1 MMKIEKFDRDS
12 FDHSKTLK
20 KIGDKHNS
28 GQVTVIGGSKLFHGA
43 PLLALKSVS
52 RIIGMTYFSS
62 PDEDKEIANRIKSE
76 LLNFIWVPFDDVDSY
91 VSKSDVMLIGPGM
104 MRSHIREHD
113 FTCDDE
119 GEKTRRFCEKLF
131 KKFPE
136 KKWVVDGGALQVVE
150 PGMLPNGSVVS
161 PNHKEF
167 EMLFGEKLKPNLDER
182 ANQIFDLSKKIN
194 LTILSKDEVSIVSD
208 GIRIIK
214 IEGGNDGLIKG
225 GVGDVIAGVTT
236 GFLVRDTSAFAC
248 AAASYLVKKA
258 AEKLAETRG
267 LMFNADDL
275 VDMVPVVWGE
285 ECVQG

>member
-1 MMKIEKFDRDS
+1 MNTETFDKS
-12 FDHSKTLK
+12 WFSKSRTLK
-20 KIGDKHNS
+20 GISDKYNS
-28 GQVTVIGGSKLFHGA
+28 GQVTVIGGSRLFHGA

-62 PDEDKEIANRIKSE
+62 PDEDKEIASRIKSE
-76 LLNFIWVPFDDVDSY
+76 LLNFIWVPFDDVESY
-91 VSKSDVMLIGPGM
+91 VLKSDVALIGPGM

-131 KKFPE
+131 NKFPE
-136 KKWVVDGGALQVVE
+136 KKWVIDGGALQVVE
-150 PGMLPNGSVVS
+150 PELLPKRAVVS

-167 EMLFGEKLKPNLDER
+167 EMLFGEKLKTNLDDR
-182 ANQIFDLSKKIN
+182 ANQIFEMAKKFD

-208 GIRIIK
+208 GVRVVK
-214 IEGGNDGLIKG
+214 IEGGNDGLVKG
-225 GVGDVIAGVTT
+225 GVGDVIAGVIA
-236 GFLVRDTSAFAC
+236 GFLVKDSSVVAC
-248 AAASYLVKKA
+248 AAASFLVKKA

-267 LMFNADDL
+267 FMFDADDL

-285 ECVQG
+285 KCVRG